1 MEKSAHV
8 PEHAAIRAA
17 LCHARQAAGL
27 SQRALAE
34 RLNVSPSWVAKVEL
48 GERRIDFVEVCWVF
62 AACGLDVPAA
72 AGALARDVV
81 AATKSRS
88 RAGGRGR

>member
-1 MEKSAHV
+1 MHV

-34 RLNVSPSWVAKVEL
+34 RLNVPPSWVAKVEL
-48 GERRIDFVEVCWVF
+48 GERRIDFIEVCWVF
-62 AACGLDVPAA
+62 AACGLNVPAA
-72 AGALARDVV
+72 AEALARDVV
-81 AATKSRS
+81 ATTKQRL